1 MNTNNEMLYSMIL
14 NSIKSMSDT
23 EIKMTLEKA
32 KGMMNA
38 NDYEKLLQIVKKERN

>member
-23 EIKMTLEKA
+23 EIKTTLEKA